1 MALTKEQQEDKEE
14 GMALALAAIP
24 EEITDIAVRFFH
36 AYAQCNYRF
45 TSSEVMD
52 AFMLRNATLKPDGK
66 GWRDGWGGIT
76 SRALRAG
83 IMEHCG
89 YARTPERHRHEE
101 FGKLYQS
108 KVFTGD
114 RSIYPPTELS
124 VLFDLVNDWR
134 RGRERDPMVLAK
146 KAYELGFYCSTI

>member
-1 MALTKEQQEDKEE
+1 MLTPEQQSAKEE
-14 GMALALAAIP
+14 GIEKALAAIP

-36 AYAQCNYRF
+36 AYAQVNYRF

-52 AFMLRNATLKPDGK
+52 AFMLRYDAKKPNAK
-66 GWRDGWGGIT
+66 GQRDGWGTVT
-76 SRALRAG
+76 SSALRLN

-89 YARTPERHRHEE
+89 YARTPEKHRHEE

-114 RSIYPPTELS
+114 KSDYPPTELS
-124 VLFDLVNDWR
+124 LLYDLVNNWR
-134 RGRERDPMVLAK
+134 RGRERDPMALAK